1 MATIQWRPE
10 VNALT
15 TPQSYTVRFM
25 PRSVLGYDEL
35 AAEIARDNPLWDEDM
50 IKSVL
55 FARDRTV
62 MKQLVNGNKVTL
74 EDAFSYSLSFHARLD
89 EPDDSLPPVED
100 MLRVKVSASRA
111 FVKEVRK
118 DARLERLPMNEKLP
132 LITSAEDTKLKL
144 HDVLN
149 PGGVLHLTGGNL
161 LFEVEDPEYGCII
174 QGTRSGETKQST
186 YASVSNTE
194 ILLVPDI
201 PAQDDPWNNEYQ
213 VSITTQYTEHG
224 TSRTGTY
231 RRRLRTPLALNDF
244 GHPNPAEVGILTG
257 NAAAPYVR
265 AVGATMTA
273 NETLRIQAVLDLR
286 EDRLLVS
293 LLDMKEEGAAGTE
306 VIVTAN
312 GDYSLP
318 GFGGSAISALEI
330 TVDNYAALKEMIR
343 NNYSGRVAD
352 VLEVTE

>member
-25 PRSVLGYDEL
+25 PRGVLGYDEL

-50 IKSVL
+50 IRSILV
-55 FARDRTV
+55 ARDKTV
-62 MKQLVNGNKVTL
+62 MKQLINGNKVTL

-89 EPDDSLPPVED
+89 EPDDPLPPAED

-118 DARLERLPMNEKLP
+118 EARLERLPMNEKLP
-132 LITSAEDTKLKL
+132 LITSAEDTKFKL
-144 HDVLN
+144 ADVLN
-149 PGGVLHLTGGNL
+149 PNGVLHLTGSNL
-161 LFEVEDPEYGCII
+161 FFAEDDPDCGCTLA
-174 QGTRSGETKQST
+174 GTRSGSTEQSVF
-186 YASVSNTE
+186 ASVSNTE

-231 RRRLRTPLALNDF
+231 RRRLRTPLALNGF

-257 NAAAPYVR
+257 NAVAPYVR
-265 AVGATMTA
+265 AVGAAMTA
-273 NETLRIQAVLDLR
+273 DETLRIQAVLDLR
-286 EDRLLVS
+286 EDRLLLN
-293 LLDMKEEGAAGTE
+293 LLDMKEEGTAGPE

-318 GFGGSAISALEI
+318 GFSGSAVSALDI
-330 TVDNYAALKEMIR
+330 TVDNYAALKDMIR
-343 NNYSGRVAD
+343 NNYSGRLAD
-352 VLEVTE
+352 VLEVSS